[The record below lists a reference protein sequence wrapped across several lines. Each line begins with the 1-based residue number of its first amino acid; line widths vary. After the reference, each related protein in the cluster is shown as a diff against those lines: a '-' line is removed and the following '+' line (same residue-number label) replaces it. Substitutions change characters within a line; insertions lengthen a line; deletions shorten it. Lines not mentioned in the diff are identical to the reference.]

1 MFQIWN
7 AAQTWLVPLN
17 IVFNVLRFGLAL
29 NWNRFLA
36 FQRRSLNYLNSAS
49 EIIKLEFVTIDPFF
63 SQSIHLK
70 KIFFNV
76 LRSPVGRLGG
86 GEWSS
91 PSEDEGRLYPSLGE
105 GEGADKPVPSSFL
118 GLLLCM
124 AWCCFK
130 LPWNEGNYAKI
141 LTRGLNSVLYIT
153 YYSLTPHSHT
163 VLLDKQQ
170 NKTEY

>member
-1 MFQIWN
+1 MVGSTIHLKLY
-7 AAQTWLVPLN
+7 LVFRDLSRRW
-17 IVFNVLRFGLAL
+17 IKTGFWRLFKFGLWD
-29 NWNRFLA
+29 NKIRVC
-36 FQRRSLNYLNSAS
+36 S
-49 EIIKLEFVTIDPFF
+49 EWSEKNLFF
-63 SQSIHLK
+63 SQL
-70 KIFFNV
+70 IFFILNFV
-76 LRSPVGRLGG
+76 NALRSPVGRLEG

-153 YYSLTPHSHT
+153 YYSLTPHRHT
-163 VLLDKQQ
+163 VL
-170 NKTEY
+170 E